1 MAEEGRLS
9 LSTMLYKNIKD
20 NKGTLMSLMGFLVLV
35 GLYVTNPALIFSASS
50 HIEDDLGI
58 FQSLLQ
64 NIENNTFELP
74 PKLPNVLPVRFNFT
88 SIILPKQCYE
98 KNVIGLGK
106 NVFLSICSSNNT
118 NNNNNIN
125 DDSNVIIDIRKFTGD
140 NRMGI
145 KPTIVGINLN
155 IAQWNVIKSSATIID
170 EIVIGLSISNDIM
183 NV

>member
-9 LSTMLYKNIKD
+9 RTMLYKNIKD
-20 NKGTLMSLMGFLVLV
+20 NKVTLMSLMGFLVLV

-64 NIENNTFELP
+64 NIKNNTFEP
-74 PKLPNVLPVRFNFT
+74 PTKLPNTLPVRFNFT
-88 SIILPKQCYE
+88 SIILPQKCYE

-106 NVFLSICSSNNT
+106 NVFLSICGSNN
-118 NNNNNIN
+118 N
-125 DDSNVIIDIRKFTGD
+125 DDTNVIIDIRKFTGD
-140 NRMGI
+140 NRRGI

-155 IAQWNVIKSSATIID
+155 IEQWNVIKSSATIID
-170 EIVIGLSISNDIM
+170 EIVIGLSSSNDIT